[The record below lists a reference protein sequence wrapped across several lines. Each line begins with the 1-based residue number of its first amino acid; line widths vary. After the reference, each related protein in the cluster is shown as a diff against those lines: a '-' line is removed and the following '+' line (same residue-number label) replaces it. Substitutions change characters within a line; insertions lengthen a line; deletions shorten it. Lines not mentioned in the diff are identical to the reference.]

1 MKTWFALAVAATLLS
16 ACIGA
21 GENSDV
27 GAVATPGTA
36 FPQVVGINLEGEDVA
51 LPAGFE
57 GTRNLVAI
65 GFEREHQTD
74 IDTWIAVADEL
85 MPLREGLRFYE
96 VPTIYE
102 LGAASRLWINNG
114 MRQGIPASEARAR
127 TITVYLDRD
136 AFNEALA
143 ISGVEDIHVLLLD
156 EAGKV
161 IWRAAGPV
169 TADARVSL
177 ERALSGEI

>member
-1 MKTWFALAVAATLLS
+1 MKTWFVMAVAAIGLS

-27 GAVATPGTA
+27 GSVAEPGTT
-36 FPQVVGINLEGEDVA
+36 FPQVVGINLEGEEVA

-57 GTRNLVAI
+57 GQRNLVAI
-65 GFEREHQTD
+65 GFEREHQVD
-74 IDTWIAVADEL
+74 IDTWIAVADDL
-85 MPLREGLRFYE
+85 MADNETLRFYE

-114 MRQGIPASEARAR
+114 MRQGIPAPEARAR
-127 TITVYLDRD
+127 TITVYLDRE
-136 AFNEALA
+136 AFRAALA
-143 ISGVEDIHVLLLD
+143 IPDVDDIQILLLN

-161 IWRAAGPV
+161 LWRTEGPV
-169 TADARVSL
+169 TLEAKADL
-177 ERALSGEI
+177 ERALSG